1 MGDGGVGSVRW
12 RAMKRRAETPNDRAV
27 AARVAAA
34 RPESAPT
41 PGYVLEA
48 LSELDGDTGELLDE
62 WRERA
67 SIREYLGE
75 QSRDEAERA
84 ALEDVV
90 QSRWRP

>member
-1 MGDGGVGSVRW
+1 MGDGCVGGVRRCAV
-12 RAMKRRAETPNDRAV
+12 KRRVETPHDRAV

-34 RPESAPT
+34 RPESTPT

-48 LSELDGDTGELLDE
+48 LGDLDGDTGELLDE

-84 ALEDVV
+84 ALEDIV
-90 QSRWRP
+90 QARRRP